1 MKARIF
7 PDGTFIPC
15 DYYGNPIPDMY
26 MDEGTVKRYS
36 LYFDRENVREGA
48 ILIESPDYKVIQ
60 E

>member
-15 DYYGNPIPDMY
+15 DNYGNPIPDMY
-26 MDEGTVKRYS
+26 LDEDTVKRYAPH
-36 LYFDRENVREGA
+36 FDREDIRDEA
-48 ILIESPDYKVIQ
+48 ILIESRDYKIIQ